1 MGTRL
6 PDVTDYGQRPSLRSG
21 RVDEAY
27 FEGVEV
33 ADAVSQA
40 TTRLAGMYGE
50 KREKDSRLEYALAK
64 SELTKLDIQEREKLK
79 DRDDWDAFDQ
89 DYTRGFTTGAD
100 AVFNKYGK
108 LSAEDRALLS
118 AEADVIRER
127 GRVYAGEMA
136 RTKETDWNRA
146 EVNRTLTEFAEQVNL
161 KQDNPLEQ
169 QQLMLDSLELVKAAE
184 ERGYF
189 TEQEAEELMHSFVAS
204 TATNS
209 LDYMEPEERLEA
221 INASLA
227 AREADGPITPEE
239 IAAGGGSGSI
249 GDFLPAHTLKK
260 MQRETEKEIEIED
273 TLGRAYE
280 AKDEAWR
287 LYGGVDQDA
296 ERRAHIAKLL
306 PGKENAAARKEA
318 ESLNRM
324 ARNDEVDAEARVR
337 ANTVNELSAAL
348 REYPDA
354 QLSPK
359 KLSTLT
365 DTEVEH
371 LKRLQRQ
378 LREDQEWADATIWDA
393 REAWD
398 NLTPEQKASTD
409 FDGTFTDSNGN
420 QVPWKTAVH
429 ADRAE
434 YMSADRE
441 AARKIVATKAAKGE
455 DVKGVITPLRE
466 VEGWLVNTPLF
477 DEKPTSASKEEDQQR
492 WAMMIDKYNAAV
504 HRRGGIDQL
513 SETERKALFTEVMV
527 NHVYI
532 DEVGRDPYIPG
543 IAVLPEEREDIY
555 LPLSESAVIFGIE
568 VNPRTREIPFPQ
580 DLGGGRQTPESWIR
594 NQYYSATNSQR
605 YPDEEEMQHLW
616 ALMVA
621 EGAVPTYNRIL
632 ELTKDM
638 RGVKPQGL
646 SPTGP

>member
-33 ADAVSQA
+33 ADAVTQA

-64 SELTKLDIQEREKLK
+64 SELTKLDIQERDKLQ
-79 DRDDWDAFDQ
+79 DRQDWEAFDQ
-89 DYTRGFTTGAD
+89 DYQRGFATGAD
-100 AVFNKYGK
+100 AIFNKYGK
-108 LSAEDRALLS
+108 LSAEDRALLG

-209 LDYMEPEERLEA
+209 LDYMEPEERLAA

-227 AREADGPITPEE
+227 AREADGPITPDE

-260 MQRETEKEIEIED
+260 MQRETEKEIKIED
-273 TLGRAYE
+273 TQSRAYE

-287 LYGGVDQDA
+287 LYPGLDQDA

-306 PGKENAAARKEA
+306 PGRENSEARKEA

-324 ARNDEVDAEARVR
+324 ARNDEVAAEGQVR
-337 ANTVNELSAAL
+337 ARTVDELSAAL
-348 REYPDA
+348 RQYPDA

-359 KLSTLT
+359 KLATLT

-409 FDGTFTDSNGN
+409 FDGTFTDSKGN
-420 QVPWKTAVH
+420 KIPWKTAVH

-434 YMSADRE
+434 WMSADRE

-477 DEKPTSASKEEDQQR
+477 DEKPTSASDEEDQQR
-492 WAMMIDKYNAAV
+492 WAMMIDRYNAAV

-513 SETERKALFTEVMV
+513 SEEQRKALFTEVMV

-555 LPLSESAVIFGIE
+555 LPLTQSAVFLGKT
-568 VNPRTREIPFPQ
+568 VNPRTTKIEFPDPFNSN
-580 DLGGGRQTPESWIR
+580 QTPEEWIR
-594 NQYYSATNSQR
+594 YQYYSATNSQR
-605 YPDEEEMQHLW
+605 YPDEKEMQHLW
-616 ALMVA
+616 ALIVA
-621 EGAVPTYNRIL
+621 EGPFAAYNRIL
-632 ELTKDM
+632 DMTEDM
-638 RGVKPQGL
+638 RGGKPQGL
-646 SPTGP
+646 NPSGP